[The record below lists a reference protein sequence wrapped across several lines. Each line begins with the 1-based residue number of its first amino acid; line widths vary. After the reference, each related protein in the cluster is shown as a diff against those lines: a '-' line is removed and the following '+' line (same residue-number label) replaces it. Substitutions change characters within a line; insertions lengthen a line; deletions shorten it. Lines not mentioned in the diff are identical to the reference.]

1 MDTMQGNKATMQLKR
16 ISSIVMIPIAKQ
28 VIHAALGRKQ
38 AMPNNRLTPLP
49 SSALTCTPTELP
61 LSPEVIPAETA
72 TTPWEK
78 GKVTNHQTA
87 QQSLQTR
94 STRRP

>member
-16 ISSIVMIPIAKQ
+16 ISGIVMIPIAKQ

-38 AMPNNRLTPLP
+38 AMPNSRLTPLP

-61 LSPEVIPAETA
+61 LSRDTSGDGNHSLGKRQSDKSPDCA
-72 TTPWEK
+72 TISADP
-78 GKVTNHQTA
+78 
-87 QQSLQTR
+87 
-94 STRRP
+94 